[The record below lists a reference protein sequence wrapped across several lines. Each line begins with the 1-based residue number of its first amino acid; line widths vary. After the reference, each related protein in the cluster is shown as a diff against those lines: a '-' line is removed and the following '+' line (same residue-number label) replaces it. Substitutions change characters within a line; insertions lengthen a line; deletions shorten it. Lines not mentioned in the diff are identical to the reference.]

1 MSLTDE
7 ERQAI
12 VVYRLEKADHA
23 ILEAKDCVSMGHWTL
38 AANRLYYASYYA
50 SSALLVSAGYT
61 AKSHEGTIG
70 MIGQHYVKTGILA
83 NEDGTLLARLQN
95 MRHTGDYDDFM
106 DWTQADVEPYISKV
120 EEYVKKI
127 KSIIKGL

>member
-38 AANRLYYASYYA
+38 AANRHRWPASA
-50 SSALLVSAGYT
+50 GHARAVSARTSGRRLTGLLST
-61 AKSHEGTIG
+61 ARSSS
-70 MIGQHYVKTGILA
+70 
-83 NEDGTLLARLQN
+83 RLQGTSS
-95 MRHTGDYDDFM
+95 H
-106 DWTQADVEPYISKV
+106 WP
-120 EEYVKKI
+120 
-127 KSIIKGL
+127 